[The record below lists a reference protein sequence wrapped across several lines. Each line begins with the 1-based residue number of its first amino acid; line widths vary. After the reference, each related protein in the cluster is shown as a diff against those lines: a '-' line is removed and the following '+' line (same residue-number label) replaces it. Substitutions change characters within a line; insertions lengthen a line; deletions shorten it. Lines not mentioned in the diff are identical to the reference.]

1 MTEITLQKLD
11 RKTLN
16 KAQLMYL
23 GNREVTEI
31 ATALSIDPDTLRF
44 YIFGVDGEGSD
55 KNSWY
60 QIKKNLKP
68 TAIALYL
75 KDKVHILEQTAG
87 LALEILN
94 FSLSNLRDKVTSGE
108 EEPLSLD
115 DMTKLSK
122 IVTDM
127 DKMYRLE
134 SGLATETIEH
144 MGLSV
149 AQAKEIL
156 ANDPFAQDTFEVE
169 SVELPW
175 LSENKEAAETST
187 D

>member
-1 MTEITLQKLD
+1 VDQIAIQKLD

-16 KAQLMYL
+16 KAQLMYF

-31 ATALSIDPDTLRF
+31 ATALSVEPDTLRF
-44 YIFGVDGEGSD
+44 YIFGVDGEGAD
-55 KNSWY
+55 KNCWY

-94 FSLSNLRDKVTSGE
+94 KSLSDLRDRVNNDEDSEVLTI
-108 EEPLSLD
+108 D

-144 MGLSV
+144 MGLSI
-149 AQAKEIL
+149 AGAKEIL
-156 ANDPFAQDTFEVE
+156 ANDPFANAVEVE
-169 SVELPW
+169 SIELPW
-175 LSENKEAAETST
+175 LNEDTVE
-187 D
+187 

>member
-1 MTEITLQKLD
+1 MTDIAIQKID

-16 KAQLMYL
+16 KAQLMYF

-31 ATALSIDPDTLRF
+31 ATALSIEPDTLRF
-44 YIFGVDGEGSD
+44 YIFGVDGEGED
-55 KNSWY
+55 KNCWY

-87 LALEILN
+87 LALEIVN
-94 FSLSNLRDKVTSGE
+94 FSLANLRDLVINGE
-108 EEPLSLD
+108 HEPLSLD
-115 DMTKLSK
+115 DMSKLSK
-122 IVTDM
+122 IAVDM

-134 SGLATETIEH
+134 SGLATDTIEH
-144 MGLSV
+144 MGLSR

-156 ANDPFAQDTFEVE
+156 ANDPFAQDIEVE
-169 SVELPW
+169 AVELPW
-175 LSENKEAAETST
+175 LNEGKDEN
-187 D
+187 

>member
-1 MTEITLQKLD
+1 MNDIILQKLD

-16 KAQLMYL
+16 KAQLMYF
-23 GNREVTEI
+23 GNREITEI
-31 ATALSIDPDTLRF
+31 ATALSVDPDTLRF
-44 YIFGVDGEGSD
+44 YIFGVDGEGND

-75 KDKVHILEQTAG
+75 KDKAHILEQTAG

-94 FSLSNLRDKVTSGE
+94 FSLANLRDAVVNGE
-108 EEPLSLD
+108 HEPLNLD
-115 DMTKLSK
+115 DMNKLSK
-122 IVTDM
+122 IAVDM
-127 DKMYRLE
+127 DKVYRLE
-134 SGLATETIEH
+134 SGLATEQIEH
-144 MGLSV
+144 MGLSR

-156 ANDPFAQDTFEVE
+156 ANDPFASAIEVE

-175 LSENKEAAETST
+175 LSDNKEAENA
-187 D
+187 